1 MALGMPNCSLHDMHE
16 ALVSI
21 TKETHALWEENKDL
35 QGSFINDLGEL
46 QRIQVTICQLEN
58 NSRGEQ
64 AQHLFQ
70 TSSSVAEMQRRASEI
85 YDMVIQKRAE
95 VIKKMNE
102 GTNIIS
108 VLQNTLINERLYNWK
123 NQQKLA
129 QVGVPF
135 DNRDTMLD
143 EIQLEFEF
151 LAEQNFQLH
160 TYTCWM
166 LDLLRRG
173 PNFHDNNAQT
183 TASNLQT
190 LLDQL
195 SKLIFVLVSQSFVA
209 SVQPEPVLKT
219 QHKFMTEVRL
229 LIGDKLGVRQHLAN
243 TSVNVK
249 IISEEEAKML
259 SANQLNQ
266 KDIKS
271 VGTISSDF
279 EKLIIDE
286 RGHRFAAKFN
296 NSKLTR
302 IAHRKP
308 PPKAGGA
315 TDIKITALLSAATDQ
330 KYALLFNITPF
341 QIGLMGKFDVWTL
354 SLPLMVT
361 VHGSQ
366 DCDAQGSI
374 LWHRAF
380 ASVTRAPGSTDI
392 AAVPWSDL
400 STILKHKFS
409 IFTGAKR
416 PLMDHELA
424 YLSEKLIVPNMT
436 DQKPIT
442 FYRFAK
448 QNLREDANFSFW
460 EWFFSI
466 MQLIKQK
473 LLKFWDEGWLVGFI
487 SKNDASQAMLMCEQ
501 NSFLMRFS
509 DTLTGAIS
517 IGFVYEDENGQNR
530 SAFHLAPFTIKDL
543 EQLSLAQRIATCQ
556 QLKNIRFLYPNID
569 KEEML
574 KYFEQEERHRTAPD
588 SPTGYIQSEIVMVA
602 KTSNKQSIFG
612 AGDSPSPSSALSRV
626 DWSPSDMQTN
636 QSMELNDDIAN
647 MLSSSGME
655 SMDIANVESLLGPAF
670 RPFQPQDNQHTID
683 LSFIGICNDQPM
695 NGQGECSTSSSSS
708 FFNNKK

>member
-1 MALGMPNCSLHDMHE
+1 MRRGCAALS
-16 ALVSI
+16 VI
-21 TKETHALWEENKDL
+21 R
-35 QGSFINDLGEL
+35 GSFINDLGEL

-58 NSRGEQ
+58 NPRGEQ

-70 TSSSVAEMQRRASEI
+70 TSSSVAEMQRRSSEI

-135 DNRDTMLD
+135 DNRDTVLD

-166 LDLLRRG
+166 LDLLRRAG

-195 SKLIFVLVSQSFVA
+195 SKLIFVLVSQSFVV

-315 TDIKITALLSAATDQ
+315 TDIK
-330 KYALLFNITPF
+330 
-341 QIGLMGKFDVWTL
+341 
-354 SLPLMVT
+354 
-361 VHGSQ
+361 
-366 DCDAQGSI
+366 
-374 LWHRAF
+374 
-380 ASVTRAPGSTDI
+380 TRAPGSTDI

-400 STILKHKFS
+400 SAILKHKFS

-448 QNLREDANFSFW
+448 VLELFNNLQLKMFLQQNLREDANFSFW

-530 SAFHLAPFTIKDL
+530 CRIEDKHL
-543 EQLSLAQRIATCQ
+543 Q
-556 QLKNIRFLYPNID
+556 
-569 KEEML
+569 
-574 KYFEQEERHRTAPD
+574 
-588 SPTGYIQSEIVMVA
+588 
-602 KTSNKQSIFG
+602 
-612 AGDSPSPSSALSRV
+612 
-626 DWSPSDMQTN
+626 
-636 QSMELNDDIAN
+636 
-647 MLSSSGME
+647 
-655 SMDIANVESLLGPAF
+655 
-670 RPFQPQDNQHTID
+670 
-683 LSFIGICNDQPM
+683 
-695 NGQGECSTSSSSS
+695 
-708 FFNNKK
+708 